1 MSKDKVKRKNNKLNL
16 CLTLSQLL
24 GTIGLPNKNSA
35 WNFSFFFFFF
45 AWNFSTFLTDVG
57 CTFDRAGNCHSKHA
71 YRGVARKSNNSDC
84 FKSVI
89 FLNDLMQWVSE
100 EFRQF

>member
-1 MSKDKVKRKNNKLNL
+1 MMSKEKVKGKIINS
-16 CLTLSQLL
+16 CLTLSQPLE
-24 GTIGLPNKNSA
+24 TIGLPNKNSA
-35 WNFSFFFFFF
+35 WNFSTFLIDVG
-45 AWNFSTFLTDVG
+45 STFDQ
-57 CTFDRAGNCHSKHA
+57 AGNCHSKHA
-71 YRGVARKSNNSDC
+71 YQGAARKSNNSDC